1 MGGSE
6 GTSRAIWLFLKKLM
20 LYLGSLG
27 TFIRKVT
34 LGQTT
39 LGNDPSR
46 CLVRT
51 CGL

>member
-20 LYLGSLG
+20 LYLGFLG

-39 LGNDPSR
+39 LGNDPSS